1 MEKGKS
7 YQNMAIRMLKSLL
20 SAYIITGIL
29 LLFLALLLYKFQ
41 LSEPKVNIGII
52 IVYVISSFLGGFL
65 EGKMMKARKFL
76 WGAAA
81 GLLFCY
87 TCSDFPCRKPGL
99 RRRVLPL
106 CHHTHSVHSRRH
118 PWRYGVLILAF
129 LMKILYSKKDTLS
142 LPQPGTAQNK
152 AAPPAGTSYKGVN
165 FSWIRVTPYNWP
177 YYCCC

>member
-81 GLLFCY
+81 GLLYFAIGTLY
-87 TCSDFPCRKPGL
+87 VPFAILALISLAVNQSFGGGSSHFVT
-99 RRRVLPL
+99 
-106 CHHTHSVHSRRH
+106 T
-118 PWRYGVLILAF
+118 LILCTAGG
-129 LMKILYSKKDTLS
+129 TLGGMVS
-142 LPQPGTAQNK
+142 
-152 AAPPAGTSYKGVN
+152 
-165 FSWIRVTPYNWP
+165 
-177 YYCCC
+177 